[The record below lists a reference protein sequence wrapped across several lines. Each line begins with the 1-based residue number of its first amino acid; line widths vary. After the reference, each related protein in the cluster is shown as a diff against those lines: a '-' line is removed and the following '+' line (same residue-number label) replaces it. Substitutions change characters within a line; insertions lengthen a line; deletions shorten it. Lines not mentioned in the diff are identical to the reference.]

1 MAHGWVSSTALLS
14 LQAANGGGAGGGREG
29 GLVLLLLLHMPSNR
43 IPGICVAPWLPACCS
58 QGWGKSWQLITI
70 SNAHISH
77 PAAASRAP
85 ATVPGRF
92 PALQGGL
99 HTGGCSLLS
108 RMAAACLIA
117 LKAQQMA
124 EWLQDVLL
132 QH

>member
-1 MAHGWVSSTALLS
+1 MVVVGRGVVEEGEGWCCCCFTCQAIASRASASLPGCQHAAHR
-14 LQAANGGGAGGGREG
+14 GGGSSGTD
-29 GLVLLLLLHMPSNR
+29 
-43 IPGICVAPWLPACCS
+43 
-58 QGWGKSWQLITI
+58 TI

-85 ATVPGRF
+85 AIVPGRF

-132 QH
+132 QR